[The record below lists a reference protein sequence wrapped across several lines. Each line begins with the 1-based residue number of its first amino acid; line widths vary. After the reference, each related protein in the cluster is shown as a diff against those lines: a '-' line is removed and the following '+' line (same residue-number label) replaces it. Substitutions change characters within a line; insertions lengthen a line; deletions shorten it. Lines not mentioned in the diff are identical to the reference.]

1 MSIGTMPDSSS
12 ACRQSGQVWIG
23 TSAILVFPR
32 RSFGLALPR
41 RDRVTADLGRRKAL
55 LAFVVERT
63 DQAIRLLQGHDHR
76 NRARPFGL
84 VERHNRAGKILVHTP
99 EVLHIDQRKSRSGLA
114 SHARAKLFP
123 SATPVNGSFPQKEI
137 GRASC

>member
-84 VERHNRAGKILVHTP
+84 VERHNRAGKMLVHAA
-99 EVLHIDQRKSRSGLA
+99 EVLHIDERKSLRSETL
-114 SHARAKLFP
+114 HTC
-123 SATPVNGSFPQKEI
+123 ATLHPHQTRVNGSLPQK
-137 GRASC
+137 